1 MNGETIKLTIA
12 PDEWEGYG
20 SLAIRNGEKV
30 IDDLNTVISEAGND
44 LRKLGRIQSIIHYM
58 ATQEAHHAPVRA
70 ALAIGR
76 DEIIRR
82 YFPHLEMID

>member
-1 MNGETIKLTIA
+1 MNDETIKLTIA

-30 IDDLNTVISEAGND
+30 IDDLNAMITEAGND

-58 ATQEAHHAPVRA
+58 ATQEAHYAPVRA
-70 ALAIGR
+70 ALTKGR
-76 DEIIRR
+76 GEILER
-82 YFPHLEMID
+82 YFPHLELAD